1 MHQSAKKITT
11 RILSELESGQPYYTV
26 SDLESTSLPSSVCK
40 QIQIAIADKIQ
51 EDITQ
56 PKTAWANTESEPVQ
70 MAWKKLQEE
79 ISRRAHIRSARLKG
93 FLEEVIQ
100 SLLEVYI
107 EPRKHMAGA
116 IFGSNSSLSYYE
128 LEQRI
133 SKLTV
138 NKHFGTAILKYMQK
152 RGLES
157 LSKEKCDLLVR
168 TLDDNLASSYSNE
181 EWEQVLSL
189 LFHLFWDEVDV
200 KLLARFF
207 ADKGHTDLAQIFA
220 GMNEPVSRQKFQ
232 EVMENPEAFQK
243 ANPPKEKTQADLFV
257 DDEDE
262 EESSLVNQF
271 LETPEKESTQVEEE
285 ENEDVSFNALFK
297 TEEEQ
302 EIFFDHFD
310 DSASK
315 AAEFQVKAPGP
326 DLDSVEDEEEVEVEQ
341 EDIPE
346 EEESELI
353 FEEETEADINT
364 LFQEEN
370 GDEPVDD
377 EAEITS
383 DSEEEA
389 PMWAQFLDPDEVRQE
404 ETEEDSFAHE
414 DFVEDIFGEE
424 EEKEDEAPVYF
435 EETISLREHLKA
447 KESEYVS
454 LIFRGDKQKYASAME
469 DIQEFE
475 NWDDASDYIQAEVF
489 TRNAVDMFSDAA
501 VDFTDQLQSYFDEY
515 KS

>member
-40 QIQIAIADKIQ
+40 QIQIAIAGKIQ

-56 PKTAWANTESEPVQ
+56 PKTAWANTESEQIQ

-79 ISRRAHIRSARLKG
+79 INRRAHIRSGRLKG

-107 EPRKHMAGA
+107 EPRKHMADA
-116 IFGSNSSLSYYE
+116 IFGTNSSLGYYE
-128 LEQRI
+128 LEQRV

-152 RGLES
+152 RGLQS
-157 LSKEKCDLLVR
+157 LSKEKCSLLVK
-168 TLDDNLASSYSNE
+168 TLDDNLASSYSIE

-189 LFHLFWDEVDV
+189 LFHLFWDEVDA

-207 ADKGHTDLAQIFA
+207 ADKGRTDLAQIFG

-232 EVMENPEAFQK
+232 EVMENPEAFHK
-243 ANPPKEKTQADLFV
+243 ADPSKEKTQADLFV
-257 DDEDE
+257 EDKDDGD
-262 EESSLVNQF
+262 SSLVNQF
-271 LETPEKESTQVEEE
+271 METPEEESAQVKDED
-285 ENEDVSFNALFK
+285 NEDFSFNALFK

-302 EIFFDHFD
+302 EVFFDHFD
-310 DSASK
+310 EPVSEAT
-315 AAEFQVKAPGP
+315 EFKVTAPGA
-326 DLDSVEDEEEVEVEQ
+326 DLDSVEDE
-341 EDIPE
+341 DIPE
-346 EEESELI
+346 EEEQILT

-364 LFQEEN
+364 LFQEEDV
-370 GDEPVDD
+370 DEPTDE
-377 EAEITS
+377 EAELTPDPEE
-383 DSEEEA
+383 DS

-424 EEKEDEAPVYF
+424 GEQEDEPPIYF
-435 EETISLREHLKA
+435 AETISLKEHLKE
-447 KESEYVS
+447 KESEYVA
-454 LIFRGDKQKYASAME
+454 LIFKGAKQKYASAME

-489 TRNAVDMFSDAA
+489 TRNAVDMFSDVA